1 MKGREEEEERGGE
14 ERKTLPLGKDLLDE
28 DHARGLTAEWNIK

>member
-14 ERKTLPLGKDLLDE
+14 ERKILFLGKDLLDE
-28 DHARGLTAEWNIK
+28 DYVRGLIVEWNIK